1 MANVKITDLTA
12 LSGADVADADVF
24 VIVDVNADQ
33 TKKLTRTASKIAIS
47 DANDFVTYTRLNA
60 NIDIVQ
66 DNVASASS
74 NAISSGDT
82 VVNTIDPIITFVAN
96 GSEAARFT
104 TDGNL
109 FIGTTGASPYFLDV
123 RGTANVGTLTV
134 NTVDMLSNDFVTYTR
149 LNANVDIVQD
159 NVAGILDGATFTGE
173 VTMNDDLLV
182 QGNLAV
188 HGDTITSN
196 AVNLVIQDP
205 IVMLAN
211 GTTGSPTFDVGFLA
225 NRGNQGNAF
234 FGYDES
240 YRAFTLAETKD
251 PVTNVN
257 IHPTSLANLV
267 ISNLTTTSLTIG
279 STLLTPTGIELNYV
293 DGVTSAIQTQIDTKI
308 ATTDSASNDFV
319 TYARLN
325 ANINVV
331 SGNVDTAPTQV
342 AYTTSTSNTY
352 PITVSTSS
360 IAKTQVYLDG
370 IYQAKAQYI
379 LANSSSNVQFK
390 ISALVADLSLEIITL
405 F

>member
-1 MANVKITDLTA
+1 MANKKITELTN
-12 LSGADVADADVF
+12 LETPADADQF
-24 VIVDVNADQ
+24 VLVDLDADVTKSVTFANLNSAIGDVTEVANVINLQANVLQIRANVN
-33 TKKLTRTASKIAIS
+33 
-47 DANDFVTYTRLNA
+47 
-60 NIDIVQ
+60 IVQ
-66 DNVASASS
+66 DNVA
-74 NAISSGDT
+74 T
-82 VVNTIDPIITFVAN
+82 LNTNMVAN
-96 GSEAARFT
+96 LA
-104 TDGNL
+104 
-109 FIGTTGASPYFLDV
+109 
-123 RGTANVGTLTV
+123 
-134 NTVDMLSNDFVTYTR
+134 SNDFVTYSQ
-149 LNANVDIVQD
+149 LNANLNIVQD